1 MHLRTSVTVCTSTWR
16 DAGLSLSRQSRQS
29 GNTKQHQ
36 ATPGLMGRVN
46 EPQAASTWK
55 KGEFVTQDP
64 YFLVPIVFPGYAYT
78 L

>member
-1 MHLRTSVTVCTSTWR
+1 
-16 DAGLSLSRQSRQS
+16 
-29 GNTKQHQ
+29 
-36 ATPGLMGRVN
+36 MGRVN